1 MEARRAGTETWA
13 LSDAVRLGLDHMKA
27 RRFSDAGRI
36 FEQILKER
44 PDDPDALHLLGMA
57 LHEQGRSEQ
66 AVELL
71 QKAVAVHGAAPDYH
85 ASLGTVLLK
94 LGRNGEAATSLRR
107 AVELGGG
114 QQGAYRNLG
123 TALIRIG
130 EITEAG
136 AALARAAALDPE
148 DPEAHFAL
156 GFVHARQRAM
166 EQAIKCY
173 RRTLELAPNHVGA
186 LNNIATLL
194 QNKGEAGEAIIHL
207 QKLVQLQPK
216 SAMAFY
222 NLGRGLEALGELEL
236 ALKAY
241 DHSVVLRPDF
251 TQGLNNAGTILQ
263 RLRRLPEAIERFDR
277 AIAIDPGY
285 ANARFNRAVL
295 LLTQGRFR
303 EGWEG
308 YEARFEVKE
317 LRRLVAPRPFRQ
329 PRWQGEPL
337 AGETILVW
345 GEQGIG
351 DEIMQASMVPDLQA
365 MGAHA
370 VLECDPR
377 LIGLYRRSFPGAEVV
392 GRADPPEGP
401 TNDPTI
407 AYQCPMGSLGR
418 WLRDD
423 LARFP
428 AHRGYLKADPVR
440 VEAAW
445 ARYAEL
451 GDGLKIGIAWRTG
464 SHDPRGRNLT
474 LEQLEPVLQRQN
486 VQFVT
491 LQYGDVGNEIHELA
505 ERSLVRV
512 YRDPTI
518 DPTRDL
524 EGVAAQVAAL
534 DMVISTTNAVAHM
547 AGALGTP
554 SLTFV
559 PFAPDWCWLQS
570 GGRTPWYPTMRLVRQ
585 TTAGDW
591 TTAIEGVA
599 NALDGL

>member
-1 MEARRAGTETWA
+1 M
-13 LSDAVRLGLDHMKA
+13 SDAVRLGLDHMKA
-27 RRFSDAGRI
+27 RRFSDAGRM
-36 FEQILKER
+36 FEQILAQR

-57 LHEQGRSEQ
+57 LHEQGRSEE
-66 AVELL
+66 AVESIR
-71 QKAVAVHGAAPDYH
+71 KAIARHDSAPDFH

-94 LGRNGEAATSLRR
+94 LGRSGEAATSLRR

-136 AALARAAALDPE
+136 KALGRAVESDPE
-148 DPEAHFAL
+148 DPEAYFAL

-166 EQAIKCY
+166 DQAIKCY
-173 RRTLELAPNHVGA
+173 RKTLELAPNHIGA

-194 QNKGEAGEAIIHL
+194 QTKDEATEAIGYL

-222 NLGRGLEALGELEL
+222 NLGRGLEALGELDL

-241 DHSVVLRPDF
+241 DHAVVLKPDF
-251 TQGLNNAGTILQ
+251 AQAHNNGGTLLQ
-263 RLRRLPEAIERFDR
+263 RQRRMPEAVERFER
-277 AIAIDPGY
+277 SIAADPGY
-285 ANARFNRAVL
+285 ANARFNRAVS

-308 YEARFEVKE
+308 YDARFQVPE
-317 LRRLVAPRPFRQ
+317 LRRLVSPRPFRQ
-329 PRWQGEPL
+329 PRWEGQPL

-351 DEIMQASMVPDLQA
+351 DEILHASMIPDLQA
-365 MGAHA
+365 MGAK
-370 VLECDPR
+370 VVVECDPR
-377 LIGLYRRSFPGAEVV
+377 LVGLFRRSFPGAQVS
-392 GRADPPEGP
+392 GRADPPEAP
-401 TNDPTI
+401 TNDPAI

-428 AHRGYLKADPVR
+428 AHRGYLQADPGR
-440 VEAAW
+440 VEGAR

-451 GDGLKIGIAWRTG
+451 GPGLKIGIAWRTG
-464 SHDPRGRNLT
+464 SHDPRGRNVT
-474 LEQLEPVLQRQN
+474 LQQLEPVLQRQN
-486 VQFVT
+486 AHFVT
-491 LQYGDVGNEIHELA
+491 LQYGDVGNELHELA

-524 EGVAAQVAAL
+524 EGIAAQVAAL
-534 DMVISTTNAVAHM
+534 DMVISTTNAIAHF

-554 SLTFV
+554 SLIFV

-570 GGRTPWYPTMRLVRQ
+570 GARMPWYPTMRLVRQ
-585 TTAGDW
+585 TAPEEW
-591 TTAIEGVA
+591 ATTISGVA
-599 NALDGL
+599 DALDGL